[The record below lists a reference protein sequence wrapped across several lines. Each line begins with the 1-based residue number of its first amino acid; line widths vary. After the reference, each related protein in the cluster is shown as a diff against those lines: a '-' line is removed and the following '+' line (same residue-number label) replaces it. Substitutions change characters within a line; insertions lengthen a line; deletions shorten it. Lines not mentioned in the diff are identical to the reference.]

1 MTRRSPVPFFA
12 PIPGSVP
19 PATLPAAAPA
29 RRPLRLARKA
39 GGLTLIASLAVLGS
53 AQSSASAATASDPVG
68 YLDQAVPSGSTG
80 VSVQGWAADPDNLAQ
95 PLVILASLDGV
106 GAGQVVTAVAR
117 PDVVAARGTGPTP
130 GFALTVAAAPGSHTV
145 CVTAVNIAA
154 GGNTGLGCR
163 TVVVP
168 APISNT
174 PAAHS
179 PFGALEKAT
188 SYGNTVTLT
197 GWAADPD
204 NRAQP
209 LKIYAGH
216 DGSPAP
222 VTSAKVVSRPD
233 IAQSQQVGSNQGF
246 SVTITLSTGSHLV
259 CAAATNIGEGANGQL
274 GSCLKL
280 YVGYTAAQIA
290 ALSPSGALEAA
301 RAQSATSIGVRG
313 WASDP
318 DDRAASIKV
327 VAYLDGAAA
336 ATVTASVPR
345 PDLVSSQQVG
355 PNAGYS
361 FSIPASS
368 ASHNV
373 CLWAVN
379 IGVGNNKFLGCAALS
394 TPAVT
399 MLPGPAP
406 ATPAANTKVVTLAKT
421 FIGQPYVWGGASPA
435 GFDCSGLVQYSYRT
449 AAAFTTPRTAQDQ
462 FKAARMIP
470 AVRAVPGDLV
480 FYHDN
485 TGYVYHVG
493 MYTGPGMTVAA
504 IDPAHG
510 VRAQSIWDS
519 TATFGSFTHS

>member
-1 MTRRSPVPFFA
+1 MKIGLLGKKIGMTRVYDDKGKVTPV
-12 PIPGSVP
+12 
-19 PATLPAAAPA
+19 T
-29 RRPLRLARKA
+29 
-39 GGLTLIASLAVLGS
+39 
-53 AQSSASAATASDPVG
+53 
-68 YLDQAVPSGSTG
+68 
-80 VSVQGWAADPDNLAQ
+80 
-95 PLVILASLDGV
+95 VIK
-106 GAGQVVTAVAR
+106 
-117 PDVVAARGTGPTP
+117 
-130 GFALTVAAAPGSHTV
+130 
-145 CVTAVNIAA
+145 A
-154 GGNTGLGCR
+154 GGNTALGCR
-163 TVVVP
+163 AVVVP
-168 APISNT
+168 APLGDN

-179 PFGALEKAT
+179 PFGALEKVTA
-188 SYGNTVTLT
+188 YGNTVTLT

-204 NRAQP
+204 NPAQP
-209 LKIYAGH
+209 LKIVAGH
-216 DGSPAP
+216 DGSAAAI
-222 VTSAKVVSRPD
+222 TSAKVVSRPD
-233 IAQSQQVGSNQGF
+233 IAQSQGVGSNQGY
-246 SVTITLSTGSHLV
+246 SVTISLSTGNHLV
-259 CAAATNIGEGANGQL
+259 CAAATNIDIGANRQL
-274 GSCLKL
+274 GACLKL

-301 RAQSATSIGVRG
+301 RAQSATSIGIRG

-318 DDRAASIKV
+318 DNRAASIKV
-327 VAYLDGAAA
+327 TAYLDGAAA

-345 PDLVSSQQVG
+345 PDLVTSHQVG
-355 PNAGYS
+355 PAAGYS
-361 FSIPASS
+361 FSLPAGTG
-368 ASHNV
+368 SHNV

-394 TPAVT
+394 TPAVS

-406 ATPAANTKVVTLAKT
+406 ATPAANTKAVTLAKT
-421 FIGQPYVWGGASPA
+421 FTGKPYVWGGASPA

-449 AAAFTTPRTAQDQ
+449 AAALTTPRVAQDQ

-519 TATFGSFTHS
+519 TATFGSFTPS